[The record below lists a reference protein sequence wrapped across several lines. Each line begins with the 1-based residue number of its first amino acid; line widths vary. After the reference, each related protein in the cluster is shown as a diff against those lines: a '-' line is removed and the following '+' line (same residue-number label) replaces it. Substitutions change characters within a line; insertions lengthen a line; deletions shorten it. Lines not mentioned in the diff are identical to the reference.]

1 MRKKSLCILNLT
13 NPSDE
18 IRGKLRRYFYEID
31 ANTFVGTVSS
41 KVRTILWNILEN
53 NGVKATLIYS
63 SSNEQG
69 FEVKSTNDNGYGFV
83 ELGGVSMP
91 YKKHKN
97 IPELYAKPDKKLLDH
112 ILEAGYMAECI
123 MRYGRLKTTI
133 EYFSNQFEIGKD
145 ELISSIVYLCALHD
159 IGKAHPGFF
168 KKIAEKYPEELSD
181 LLNEM
186 MDNGMICEE
195 DEYIRHERYSRE
207 ILCKRLMDFGI
218 PKKTAEKY
226 ALIVAFHHQG
236 KGNGV
241 VDGEFCYQSNG
252 QRWEE
257 WKIVQDAIISEVEK
271 HWVFSPKMQKI
282 KKGINGFTYLI
293 LSCMITCDWIVSGQK
308 WSELGQFDENGAR
321 TFLNANMMS
330 YQPMSESL
338 HGFTWEKVFRY
349 RMNEMQ
355 KKIREVITGYMDLV
369 LIEAPCGLGKT
380 AAALLCMVLCGAV
393 KSGPYFALPT
403 TSTANSMV
411 KNIRNV
417 IKKLGL
423 NIQIPEFDNSVNWND
438 EDMDKIPSHL
448 WVSRSR
454 HRFLYPVACGTI
466 DQMLKIIRTYRYGA
480 IGMLGLA
487 DKVVII
493 DEIHSYDAY
502 MLTEIKE
509 LIRWCRFL
517 HVPVIM
523 LSATL
528 SSKTK
533 RDLYK
538 AADVDNAEL
547 EKSYPLISVIK
558 DGMLEQHTFAC
569 EGRVMPFSCKCV
581 DNINNMLYLYGKEL
595 KKGCMALIAP
605 TVDDAFDV
613 YYRLCETVTDCEVVL
628 YHGRDTIEHKDGKIS
643 RLTELLGKDGKR
655 EGKRPDKLIVVATSI
670 IEQSLDVDFDY
681 MITALAP
688 VDLLIQRLGRV
699 WRHDDKG
706 TIREYEKI
714 ENAFIVLIP
723 DQYESLGR
731 IYNVSVLDNTVKAI
745 MPIEDIHTVSDVRGL
760 IDQVYENA
768 VIMDENGQKIRS
780 AALNLGDPF
789 KSCMNIID
797 SDNYLNF
804 NPGKTI
810 TREISYETV
819 DIAILP
825 EIKDSYTS
833 EDIQDIRR
841 KYVVSVAEYL
851 VKCFSDY
858 IEREDLPDVRIYVSK
873 DQTVRNGN
881 GFMALTND
889 GLYIA
894 LTK

>member
-1 MRKKSLCILNLT
+1 MKKKSLCVLNLT

-41 KVRTILWNILEN
+41 KVRTTLWDILEDN
-53 NGVKATLIYS
+53 AVKATFIYS

-69 FEVKSTNDNGYGFV
+69 FEVKSTDNNRYGFV
-83 ELGGVSMP
+83 ELDGVSMP
-91 YKKHKN
+91 YKKRKS

-133 EYFSNQFEIGKD
+133 EYFSEQFEIGKD
-145 ELISSIVYLCALHD
+145 ELISSIAFLCALHD

-168 KKIAEKYPEELSD
+168 KKMAEKYPEELSD

-195 DEYIRHERYSRE
+195 DDMYPEDIRHERYSYE
-207 ILCKRLMDFGI
+207 ILKNYFIEHGF
-218 PKKTAEKY
+218 KKSSAENF
-226 ALIVAFHHQG
+226 ALITAFHHQG
-236 KGNGV
+236 RSGGFSVFKHCP
-241 VDGEFCYQSNG
+241 DDE
-252 QRWEE
+252 RWNE
-257 WKIVQDAIISEVEK
+257 WKAAQDAIISEVEK
-271 HWVFSPKMQKI
+271 HWTFSPKMQEI
-282 KKGINGFTYLI
+282 RSGINGFSYLI
-293 LSCMITCDWIVSGQK
+293 LACMITCDWIVSGKK
-308 WSELGQFDENGAR
+308 WNELGQFDKSGAKA
-321 TFLNANMMS
+321 FLDANMMS

-338 HGFTWEKVFRY
+338 RDVTWEKAFHY
-349 RMNEMQ
+349 QMNDMQ
-355 KKIREVITGYMDLV
+355 KKICEVITGYTDLV
-369 LIEAPCGLGKT
+369 LIEAPCGLGKS
-380 AAALLCMVLCGAV
+380 AAALLCMVLCAAI

-411 KNIRNV
+411 KTIRNIV
-417 IKKLGL
+417 KELGL
-423 NIQIPEFDNSVNWND
+423 NIQIPEFDSSAIWND
-438 EDMDKIPSHL
+438 DEMSKIDPEL

-454 HRFLYPVACGTI
+454 HKFLYPAACGTI

-509 LIRWCRFL
+509 LIRWCKFL

-533 RDLYK
+533 RELFK
-538 AADVDNAEL
+538 AAGVDNAEL
-547 EKSYPLISVIK
+547 KKAYPLISVIK

-569 EGRVMPFSCKCV
+569 EGRIMPFSCKRV

-605 TVDDAFDV
+605 TVDDAFDI
-613 YYRLCETVTDCEVVL
+613 YYRLRETVTDCEVVL

-643 RLTELLGKDGKR
+643 KLTKLLGKDGKR

-706 TIREYEKI
+706 TIREHENI

-723 DQYESLGR
+723 DQYDSLSR
-731 IYNVSVLDNTVKAI
+731 IYNVNVLDHTVDAI
-745 MPIEDIHTVSDVRGL
+745 KSIENIHTVNDVRDL
-760 IDQVYENA
+760 IDRVYENA
-768 VIMDENGQKIRS
+768 VIMDESLQKIRS
-780 AALNLGDPF
+780 GALNLGNPF
-789 KSCMNIID
+789 KSCTNIID
-797 SDNYLNF
+797 KNNYLSF
-804 NPGKTI
+804 DPIETT
-810 TREISYETV
+810 TRETSYETV

-825 EIKDSYTS
+825 EIKDSYTAD
-833 EDIQDIRR
+833 EIRDIRR
-841 KYVVSVAEYL
+841 KYVVNVAEYR
-851 VKCFSDY
+851 VRCFPDY
-858 IEREDLPDVRIYVSK
+858 LERDELSNVRIYVSK
-873 DQTVRNGN
+873 DQTVRNGKK
-881 GFMALTND
+881 FMTLTND
-889 GLYIA
+889 GLYCA
-894 LTK
+894 